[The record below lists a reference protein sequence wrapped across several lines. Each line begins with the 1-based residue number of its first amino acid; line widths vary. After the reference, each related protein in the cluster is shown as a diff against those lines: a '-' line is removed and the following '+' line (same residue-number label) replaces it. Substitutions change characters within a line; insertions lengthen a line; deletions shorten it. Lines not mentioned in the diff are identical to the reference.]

1 MDYQYFKPFPLAQLR
16 RVEEARALIIK
27 QKGGLGKLPVRA
39 AEEESSETDNCIEN
53 ERLNGPSDNLDK
65 IKVSDEV
72 EDMFA
77 SSEEEDDLPSAL
89 LGPWPYKKAKIER
102 DLNFELINCTDLMN
116 VWKSFQLPE
125 GGLLD
130 TKIDE
135 NALNSLMKLAI
146 VQKIT
151 NTDALRSFT
160 VLIVKSI
167 IQLKVHRNVE
177 QYLTQFV
184 ELYPK
189 MCLII
194 VSEIA
199 KDADFIDLFISLV
212 NLDRMIE
219 FEEKEVFL
227 VWLQKFSIETSN
239 IELPQ
244 LLLDRNPDFTTD
256 REIVTW
262 LLRSCQ
268 ISNSHKCVK
277 FSKLLLKIVN
287 QADRLTE
294 EQLSLARAVVASNKS
309 FMRVKLQA
317 QLDKKP

>member
-16 RVEEARALIIK
+16 RVEEARALIMK
-27 QKGGLGKLPVRA
+27 EKGGLGKLPVRA
-39 AEEESSETDNCIEN
+39 AEEESSETDNRIEN
-53 ERLNGPSDNLDK
+53 ERLNGPSDSVDK
-65 IKVSDEV
+65 NKVSDEV

-77 SSEEEDDLPSAL
+77 SSEEEDDLISAL
-89 LGPWPYKKAKIER
+89 LCPSPCKKAKIEQ
-102 DLNFELINCTDLMN
+102 DLNFELNTCTDLMN
-116 VWKSFQLPE
+116 IWKSFQLSE
-125 GGLLD
+125 GDLPD

-146 VQKIT
+146 VQKIN

-177 QYLTQFV
+177 QYFTQFV

-212 NLDRMIE
+212 NLNRMIE
-219 FEEKEVFL
+219 CEEKEVFL
-227 VWLQKFSIETSN
+227 AWLQKFSIETIN

-244 LLLDRNPDFTTD
+244 LLLERNPDFLID
-256 REIVTW
+256 PEIVTW
-262 LLRSCQ
+262 LLKSCQ

-277 FSKLLLKIVN
+277 FSKLLLKVVS

-294 EQLSLARAVVASNKS
+294 EQLSHARAVVASNKS
-309 FMRVKLQA
+309 FMRAKLQA